1 MIKKIVILICLLIL
15 ITSNFSLASEP
26 TLEQIQALVSQD
38 QKEEALRILNSY
50 DISSNSDLKFY
61 QGLLLSWE
69 EEYQKAEAI
78 FLELIESNPK
88 RLDSYTQLARIY
100 GWQRQF
106 EKAESIIERGQKINY
121 SSERTALLAKHA
133 EWQQNYFRA
142 KNLIENAIVKAE
154 STELK
159 AEYQEALNRINREI
173 KAILYLEGRAVY
185 SDDNKE
191 DLELSFGIEKLLRD
205 GINLKTSTGINYFE
219 DESNFVF
226 KSEVE
231 TSSPLISKDNFFSSE
246 FIYYNG
252 SSRDKYELNN
262 SFDHLINPKNLIGIN
277 INIIED
283 NDNPDYQS
291 LELEYEHR
299 FKKVIMVLKNT
310 SRNYDS
316 TWIGDFSQH
325 LDLYY
330 PQENYLLNI
339 ALSHYQDGEY
349 VFKVGF
355 EFSDLFSGKNFSL
368 SSLNLWTNT
377 DEASNLDF
385 RMNLK

>member
-1 MIKKIVILICLLIL
+1 MIKKIIVLTCLLIL
-15 ITSNFSLASEP
+15 ISSGSLFASEP
-26 TLEQIQALVSQD
+26 SLEQIQALVGQD
-38 QKEEALRILNSY
+38 QKKEALKILNSY

-69 EEYQKAEAI
+69 EEYKKAEAI

-100 GWQRQF
+100 GWQRKF
-106 EKAESIIERGQKINY
+106 EKAELIIERAQKINY
-121 SSERTALLAKHA
+121 GSERTALLAKHA
-133 EWQQNYFRA
+133 EWQQNYFKARSLLEKA
-142 KNLIENAIVKAE
+142 VIKAE
-154 STELK
+154 T
-159 AEYQEALNRINREI
+159 EALKKTYQQSLNKIEREI
-173 KAILYLEGRAVY
+173 KAIVYLEGRAVY
-185 SDDNKE
+185 SVENKE
-191 DLELSFGIEKLLRD
+191 DLELTFGIEKLLRD
-205 GINLKTSTGINYFE
+205 GINLESSAGINYFNS
-219 DESNFVF
+219 ESNFVF
-226 KSEVE
+226 KAEIE
-231 TSSPLISKDNFFSSE
+231 TSYPLLAQANLLSSE

-252 SSRDKYELNN
+252 NSRDKYELNN
-262 SFDHLINPKNLIGIN
+262 SFDHLINAKNLIGIN
-277 INIIED
+277 LNLVED
-283 NDNPDYQS
+283 NNNPDYQS

-330 PQENYLLNI
+330 PQENYLLNL
-339 ALSHYQDGEY
+339 ALSHYQGGEY

-355 EFSDLFSGKNFSL
+355 EFSDLFSTEKFSL

-385 RMNLK
+385 RMNFK

>member
-1 MIKKIVILICLLIL
+1 MLKKITFLICLFIL
-15 ITSNFSLASEP
+15 ISSSFLLASEP
-26 TLEQIQALVSQD
+26 SLEQIQALVSQD
-38 QKEEALRILNSY
+38 QKEEALRILNNY

-106 EKAESIIERGQKINY
+106 EKAELIIKRAQKINY
-121 SSERTALLAKHA
+121 GSERTVLLAKHA

-142 KNLIENAIVKAE
+142 KRLLEEAVIKAE
-154 STELK
+154 T
-159 AEYQEALNRINREI
+159 EALKKTYQQALTKIEQAI
-173 KAILYLEGRAVY
+173 KSVLYIEARTVY
-185 SDDNKE
+185 SADAKE
-191 DLELSFGIEKLLRD
+191 DLELNFGIEKLLKD
-205 GINLKTSTGINYFE
+205 GLNFESSVGINYYKN
-219 DESNFVF
+219 DSNFVF
-226 KSEVE
+226 KSKLE
-231 TSSPLISKDNFFSSE
+231 TGYPLLSRKNLLSSE

-262 SFDHLINPKNLIGIN
+262 SFDHLVNPKNLIGVN
-277 INIIED
+277 LNLIED
-283 NDNPDYQS
+283 NDKPDYQS

-299 FKKVIMVLKNT
+299 FEKVIMVLKNT

-325 LDLYY
+325 LDLYF
-330 PQENYLLNI
+330 PQENYLLNL
-339 ALSHYQDGEY
+339 ALSHYQGGEY

-355 EFSDLFSGKNFSL
+355 EFSDLFSGEKFSL

-385 RMNLK
+385 RVNLK